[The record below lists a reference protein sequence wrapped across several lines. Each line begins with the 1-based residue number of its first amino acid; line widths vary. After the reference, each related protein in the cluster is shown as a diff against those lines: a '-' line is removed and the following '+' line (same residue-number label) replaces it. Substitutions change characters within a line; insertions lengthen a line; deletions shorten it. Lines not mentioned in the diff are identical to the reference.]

1 MEWVPEAALEPSS
14 QPPEA
19 ETPSPAPEQAQPA
32 SKSKSPRKRGRGAD
46 WLEAARTALASGDI
60 AVAVKHYTRLIRRK
74 YYLDEVIADLEEA
87 LVRYPVEVDLLQA
100 LGDAYMRADR
110 LREALEAYNKAE
122 ALLR

>member
-1 MEWVPEAALEPSS
+1 MAAGEV
-14 QPPEA
+14 
-19 ETPSPAPEQAQPA
+19 
-32 SKSKSPRKRGRGAD
+32 
-46 WLEAARTALASGDI
+46 

-74 YYLDEVIADLEEA
+74 RFLAEVIADLEAA
-87 LVRYPVEVDLLQA
+87 LVRYPVDVDLLQA